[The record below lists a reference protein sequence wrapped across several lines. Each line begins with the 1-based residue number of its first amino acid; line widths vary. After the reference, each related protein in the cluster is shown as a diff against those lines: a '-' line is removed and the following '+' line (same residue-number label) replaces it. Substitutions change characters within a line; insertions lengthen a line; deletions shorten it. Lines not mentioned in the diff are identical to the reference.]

1 MKIMIGNRTALIMIT
16 TYGILFPLLIIMSGI
31 SFAANSMQSDIAG
44 LSPKEALK
52 LGERMYREGILVSG
66 EPMQALVQGD
76 IPVDSTMF
84 SCVSCHL
91 RSGLGSLEGQ
101 VVTYPIDGRTLYKPI
116 TNAWNMRWVTGSKY
130 AKVMTGVLRSEY
142 NDETLAASIRGG
154 VNPDGKVLNYTMPR
168 YPLSDKDMAIMIYY
182 LKNLSVNPSP
192 GVDEN
197 VIRYATIVTEGA
209 SRTDSEIMMSMFK
222 ILAGSNK
229 PARFSMMALSSI
241 ASNPEDSIKTGY
253 INTAVARWELKG
265 SQESWRGQL
274 ESYYKNEPVFA
285 IVGGISN
292 DDWRPIHDFCEDNR
306 IPCILPISELPVISA
321 TDWYTLY
328 FSKGFYQEGEA
339 AAKYLHGTVNISQDI
354 PVIQV
359 YRNSKQ
365 GLTMAKGFEE
375 TWEGLRQQTPDK
387 RVLTS
392 DEPITSELWKQL
404 TASKKQAIILLWLDS
419 KDLSSIAFPADA
431 PDGPKM
437 VFLSTTLLGKEMY
450 ALPEKIRDI
459 VYITFP
465 YRLPDDFAK
474 SEPSF
479 AGLTRSN
486 QYPADYPMAKAKMSL
501 NLMIL
506 NKALFMMKGY
516 FQRDRLLEVIDMMQ
530 DDTTIPLY
538 PRLSF
543 GPGQR
548 YISKGCYIV
557 KLGSG
562 ATPKI
567 IRASD
572 WVIP

>member
-1 MKIMIGNRTALIMIT
+1 
-16 TYGILFPLLIIMSGI
+16 
-31 SFAANSMQSDIAG
+31 
-44 LSPKEALK
+44 
-52 LGERMYREGILVSG
+52 
-66 EPMQALVQGD
+66 
-76 IPVDSTMF
+76 
-84 SCVSCHL
+84 
-91 RSGLGSLEGQ
+91 
-101 VVTYPIDGRTLYKPI
+101 
-116 TNAWNMRWVTGSKY
+116 
-130 AKVMTGVLRSEY
+130 
-142 NDETLAASIRGG
+142 
-154 VNPDGKVLNYTMPR
+154 
-168 YPLSDKDMAIMIYY
+168 
-182 LKNLSVNPSP
+182 
-192 GVDEN
+192 
-197 VIRYATIVTEGA
+197 
-209 SRTDSEIMMSMFK
+209 
-222 ILAGSNK
+222 
-229 PARFSMMALSSI
+229 MMALSSL

-339 AAKYLHGTVNISQDI
+339 AANYLHGTVNVTQDI